1 MAKPQ
6 AADGGREEPELR
18 TWEGT
23 MMYFI
28 SKFSRMS
35 LGLFCF
41 QSLHSL
47 FWDPGQDFVFPGSEL
62 LRNLPLPPMWWWGR
76 GGYDALS

>member
-41 QSLHSL
+41 QSA
-47 FWDPGQDFVFPGSEL
+47 FPLLGSWTRFCVSRL
-62 LRNLPLPPMWWWGR
+62 
-76 GGYDALS
+76 